1 MGKINTIRSILKN
14 SKRILVVAWRTDRV
28 MFLTMCFLVLVG
40 ASFPIVLS
48 YIFRFVLDKI
58 VESASTLQVVSVSL
72 LSLFAFRY
80 VIDFLVD
87 VKSVYHYDYI
97 ENVFWKKFEDTLTL
111 DFLHKI
117 SHLDIPH
124 FENSGTQN
132 LIQKARQSYPWRH
145 NNFIFGLLYGAT
157 SFGTFIGA
165 LITLIPFGVWIPFV
179 MMVATI
185 PRFYFKNKYIK
196 IEWALYNR
204 NITESKELSYLKN
217 LLDDPSSVKE
227 LKVTQAEDFLL
238 DRVRK
243 LQNFIYKSFKEPLK
257 KYLPSFYGAVL
268 FEAATLFILAYFK
281 LPLVV
286 KSAIT
291 IGTFTF
297 YIQMLDRISQSVQEI
312 VTQFSRLN
320 EQNLFIGDYFDVLEL
335 PKVIIEKV
343 PALEFDKI
351 EPPMIEFKNVSFR
364 YDSSGP
370 DILKNISFSLK
381 PKEHLAIVGPNGA
394 GKTTLVKLLLR
405 FYDNQKGTILINGV
419 DLKNIKLNN
428 WYRFVSILFQDFVK
442 FMLSIKDNILMGNTG
457 IFDKRKMEEAAYK
470 SGAKDF
476 IEKLPKKYEQRLG
489 KRFEDSAELSQ
500 GQWQRLALARAFY
513 EAAPILI
520 LDEPTSAIDIETE
533 AKIFENLD
541 NLYRDKTLIL
551 ISHRF
556 STVRKAD
563 KIIVLKDGQI
573 AEEGNHDTLMKKS
586 GIYARM
592 FKKQA
597 EGYIE

>member
-1 MGKINTIRSILKN
+1 MGKINTLRSILKN
-14 SKRILVVAWRTDRV
+14 SKKILAVAWRADNV
-28 MFLTMCFLVLVG
+28 MFLIMCFLVLIG
-40 ASFPIVLS
+40 AAFPIVLS

-58 VESASTLQVVSVSL
+58 VLATNTLQVISVSL

-80 VIDFLVD
+80 IIDFLVD
-87 VKSVYHYDYI
+87 IKSVYHYEYI

-124 FENSGTQN
+124 FENSETQN

-145 NNFIFGLLYGAT
+145 NNFIFNLLGGAT
-157 SFGTFIGA
+157 SFITFIAA
-165 LITLIPFGVWIPFV
+165 LIVLIPYGVWIPLV
-179 MMVATI
+179 MVAATL
-185 PRFYFKNKYIK
+185 PRFYFKSKYIK
-196 IEWALYNR
+196 IEWSVYNQ
-204 NITESKELSYLKN
+204 NIAGSKELSYLKN
-217 LLDDPSSVKE
+217 LLDDPNSVKE
-227 LKVTQAEDFLL
+227 LKIAQAEESLL
-238 DRVRK
+238 DRVKK
-243 LQNFIYKSFKEPLK
+243 LQSFIYNSFKEPLR

-268 FEAATLFILAYFK
+268 FEAVTLFVLAYFK

-286 KSAIT
+286 KSAIS

-297 YIQMLDRISQSVQEI
+297 YIQMLDRISQSIQEI
-312 VTQFSRLN
+312 TSQFSRLN
-320 EQNLFIGDYFDVLEL
+320 EMTLFIDDYFSVLEL
-335 PKVIIEKV
+335 PRLIKEKESAV
-343 PALEFDKI
+343 EFDKI
-351 EPPMIEFKNVSFR
+351 EPPKIEFKNVSFR
-364 YDSSGP
+364 YDQNGP

-405 FYDNQKGTILINGV
+405 FYDSQKGTILVNGV
-419 DLKNIKLNN
+419 NLKDIGLNN
-428 WYRFVSILFQDFVK
+428 WYKFISILFQDFVK
-442 FMLSIKDNILMGNTG
+442 FYLSIKDNILMGNTE
-457 IFDKRKMEEAAYK
+457 IFNKAKMEEAAYK
-470 SGAKDF
+470 AGAVDF
-476 IEKLPKKYEQRLG
+476 IEKFPNKYEQRLG
-489 KRFEDSAELSQ
+489 KRFDDSVELSH

-520 LDEPTSAIDIETE
+520 LDEPTSAIDTEAE

-541 NLYRDKTLIL
+541 ALYRDKTLIL

-563 KIIVLKDGQI
+563 EIIVLKDGKI
-573 AEEGNHDTLMKKS
+573 AEEGNHETLMKKS
-586 GIYARM
+586 GIYAQM